1 MKSYFKI
8 FEKVKNQA
16 GATAII
22 VAITLP
28 MLIGFGALA
37 VDVGYMYVNRNELQ
51 NVADA
56 AALAATRTLGTIY
69 QAMTYEEQ
77 QVYVCGTDNDDITV
91 IKGVANTVAF
101 NNKAGG
107 MHMIVFG
114 MTEGG
119 RNIDNV
125 EIGVW
130 DPDNIPPLSEDFTNY
145 NQPDAVRV
153 KVSSRDNATS
163 RSISTWF
170 ANIFGIDAVNV
181 SAYATAA
188 LTSQSSVGPG
198 ELLLPIGM
206 SSLSLDECQDP
217 IIFSPT
223 NLACAGW
230 TGFDFEPVNDPLLQ
244 SIITG
249 GTESPPLGAGD
260 EVNFIGGDL
269 SSGTFYELLL
279 LFKDM
284 GHDVYVDGVD
294 ADGNEI
300 LLPVATY
307 DEDGTPVP
315 GHWDASRIEEL
326 NLEGISFT
334 VHGSTEPL
342 WLTDVDGN
350 LIDDKGNL
358 IPDDSEEKVRL
369 WYPVPPP
376 PDSYADD
383 IERNRHLWETTIL
396 VYDEGPPDAE
406 IDCDN
411 PNQTMIIS
419 TFATIYLTDVI
430 GPPHKTVIGNLMC
443 ETVSENDNRGGGGVY
458 GTKGSIPNLVE

>member
-1 MKSYFKI
+1 MKFSFKLL
-8 FEKVKNQA
+8 EKVKNQA
-16 GATAII
+16 GVSAVIIAI
-22 VAITLP
+22 VLP

-181 SAYATAA
+181 TAYATAA
-188 LTSQSSVGPG
+188 LTSQNSVGTG
-198 ELLLPIGM
+198 ELVLPIGM

-223 NLACAGW
+223 NVACAGW
-230 TGFDFEPVNDPLLQ
+230 TGFDFTPVKDPLLQ
-244 SIITG
+244 SIIKG
-249 GTESPPLGAGD
+249 ETENQPLGAGD

-269 SSGTFYELLL
+269 SDGTFNELLL
-279 LFKDM
+279 LFKNM
-284 GHDVYVDGVD
+284 GHDVYSDGVD

-326 NLEGISFT
+326 NSEDISFT
-334 VHGSTEPL
+334 VHGDPEEL
-342 WLTDVDGN
+342 YLTNLDGDLIN
-350 LIDDKGNL
+350 AKKELIDA
-358 IPDDSEEKVRL
+358 DSEEKVRL

-376 PDSYADD
+376 PNSYANDV
-383 IERNRHLWETTIL
+383 ERNRHIWETTIL

-406 IDCDN
+406 INCDN
-411 PNQTMIIS
+411 PNNTMTIM

-430 GPPHKTVIGNLMC
+430 GPPHKTVIGNLLC
-443 ETVSENDNRGGGGVY
+443 DTVSEYDNRGGGGVY